1 MDRRLQHLNCLR
13 YFEAAARLGSYSKA
27 GQELFVTQAAV
38 SQKLRQLES
47 ELDCK
52 LFTRKGRDMV
62 LTTEGK
68 RLHEKVSQAFGLIV
82 EGLNST
88 QNEPVEGMLSVIT
101 TPSFASRWLMPR
113 LWKFSKDYPQTLI
126 RIRSHVDPQAAL
138 LDEVDVVIGE
148 IDVERRDEAVIS
160 EFLFN
165 EPVFP
170 VCSPELVK
178 SMTLT
183 DPAQLTRCWLIRGI
197 RNHRFSW
204 EKWFEK
210 ANVPLNSDV
219 FQWMEVETYDMGLN
233 AVIAGHGVCPGTD
246 SLAGDFIE
254 RGLLVKPFDISLPQ
268 ALEYSALYH
277 AKSIR
282 RSRIAVFTQWLKQEA
297 MAYQNKESV

>member
-88 QNEPVEGMLSVIT
+88 QNEPVEGVLSVIT

-138 LDEVDVVIGE
+138 L
-148 IDVERRDEAVIS
+148 
-160 EFLFN
+160 
-165 EPVFP
+165 
-170 VCSPELVK
+170 
-178 SMTLT
+178 
-183 DPAQLTRCWLIRGI
+183 W
-197 RNHRFSW
+197 
-204 EKWFEK
+204 
-210 ANVPLNSDV
+210 
-219 FQWMEVETYDMGLN
+219 
-233 AVIAGHGVCPGTD
+233 
-246 SLAGDFIE
+246 
-254 RGLLVKPFDISLPQ
+254 
-268 ALEYSALYH
+268 
-277 AKSIR
+277 
-282 RSRIAVFTQWLKQEA
+282 
-297 MAYQNKESV
+297 